1 MMRWAFGVALV
12 LVGACVSQQPMSY
25 RDLEQMANRQQRE
38 AISRPP
44 PDTCQMAAHQG
55 LIGTEG
61 AGVDPASLPAGARV
75 ICHDCAVSLDYRAD
89 RLNVLLGADGKV
101 AYVPVL
107 SIPDRGRRDQFNAS
121 ALAAI
126 DTFRAGAKS

>member
-1 MMRWAFGVALV
+1 MFGAALV

-38 AISRPP
+38 AMSRPP

-61 AGVDPASLPAGARV
+61 ASVDRASLPADARV
-75 ICHDCAVSLDYRAD
+75 ICHDCAASLDYRAE

-101 AYVPVL
+101 AGM
-107 SIPDRGRRDQFNAS
+107 RCG
-121 ALAAI
+121 
-126 DTFRAGAKS
+126 